1 MSGLG
6 ARLRHAV
13 TRVLRSDFGRD
24 GATDE
29 ERAELLEV
37 GSPLAQDYAA
47 WRGSVLLLAAT
58 FLVGSLLLQLLG
70 FETLSDAMVEG
81 QMAAAAQ
88 QGMFLTEGE
97 VRAGVEAN
105 FGAGNLT
112 LLDSIAWMSLLATL
126 AVTALAVVAA
136 RGWRRPGASSRV
148 ARLAWVVLVGAP
160 LLLAILPWS
169 RMLDFSHMPP
179 QDASALQSM
188 LGVTL
193 GLSFFFV
200 VAPKLLS
207 VFPGLIRASVTLK
220 TLLHESPVPGYTVV
234 LFAPVYAMFVLVVF
248 TTLNQIQGDLLL
260 LAGVGCLVLAPLVY
274 LWRARD
280 FLRPHTADE
289 SATLVRGVRRQAYLF
304 NAAGTAIVVL
314 FLLDLDT
321 VSALQV
327 MEFVV
332 TAGGGVLLTTVV
344 AADLVLGLLR
354 LEHGQAK
361 GFVGS
366 DLATAFEEKL
376 AALEGTGLGR

>member
-1 MSGLG
+1 MRLSARRASSHGAPSSSSFWIVRNAAAGIGLPKVTENLPG
-6 ARLRHAV
+6 RGGSARRLQTA
-13 TRVLRSDFGRD
+13 
-24 GATDE
+24 
-29 ERAELLEV
+29 
-37 GSPLAQDYAA
+37 
-47 WRGSVLLLAAT
+47 SVPRIKT
-58 FLVGSLLLQLLG
+58 GTTG
-70 FETLSDAMVEG
+70 TLSS
-81 QMAAAAQ
+81 
-88 QGMFLTEGE
+88 
-97 VRAGVEAN
+97 RA
-105 FGAGNLT
+105 
-112 LLDSIAWMSLLATL
+112 
-126 AVTALAVVAA
+126 
-136 RGWRRPGASSRV
+136 
-148 ARLAWVVLVGAP
+148 
-160 LLLAILPWS
+160 
-169 RMLDFSHMPP
+169 
-179 QDASALQSM
+179 
-188 LGVTL
+188 
-193 GLSFFFV
+193 
-200 VAPKLLS
+200 K
-207 VFPGLIRASVTLK
+207 
-220 TLLHESPVPGYTVV
+220 SPVPGYTVV